1 MSRPTNRLPHTPPGE
16 QRTAGSTPSERR
28 RLWPAVATV
37 VALGLALAFVWSNPK
52 DAEQQRE
59 QRAAER
65 KAAARDRKS
74 VVESGLISVGKAKA
88 DLRADWRW
96 EEDRVTITLNPD
108 LSGPSNYVSISAQE
122 QEDSQEVM
130 PMVPLPFAVTVTLP
144 IEDPPQAITVRVALG
159 DEYWKKGDTVP
170 SRLLRLS
177 PDGTLTDVNTGK
189 ELPTEFS

>member
-1 MSRPTNRLPHTPPGE
+1 MSRPTDRLPHTPPGE
-16 QRTAGSTPSERR
+16 QHTAGGAPQERR

-37 VALGLALAFVWSNPK
+37 AALGLALAFVWSNPK

-59 QRAAER
+59 QRATER
-65 KAAARDRKS
+65 KAAERDRKS
-74 VVESGLISVGKAKA
+74 IVESGLISVGKAKA
-88 DLRADWRW
+88 DIRAEWRW

-108 LSGPSNYVSISAQE
+108 PSGPSNYVSISAQE
-122 QEDSQEVM
+122 QEDSQEAM

-159 DEYWKKGDTVP
+159 DEDWKKGDAAP

-177 PDGTLTDVNTGK
+177 PEGTLTDVTTGK